1 MTLQCGGCVADE
13 TAQDVRR
20 DVKFVDT
27 LTIGVAGIVI
37 CDAAGWAL
45 TGWQCAQRG
54 VQGIGSRPKP
64 VGYAAH
70 LLTLVQRLVIG

>member
-45 TGWQCAQRG
+45 TGW
-54 VQGIGSRPKP
+54 
-64 VGYAAH
+64 
-70 LLTLVQRLVIG
+70 